1 MLPLSAPPR
10 ESVKNIDTILML
22 EKREEEKLAPHHRVF
37 HAIGS
42 FVGTVQFIVLQ
53 CIAVV
58 CWIAVNGFFPDHA
71 LDSSPF
77 LAEREATRSLRILR
91 KIAGR
96 LGINDEDCRDD
107 ELANETSVDQIA
119 QDLQEREN
127 AEEA

>member
-1 MLPLSAPPR
+1 
-10 ESVKNIDTILML
+10 ML
-22 EKREEEKLAPHHRVF
+22 EKREEEKLASHHRVF

-77 LAEREATRSLRILR
+77 LAEREATRSLRILQ
-91 KIAGR
+91 KIAGAWVLMTR
-96 LGINDEDCRDD
+96 TAGTTNWRMKRRSTRSLKISRSAKTPKRPS
-107 ELANETSVDQIA
+107 LVK
-119 QDLQEREN
+119 
-127 AEEA
+127 

>member
-1 MLPLSAPPR
+1 M
-10 ESVKNIDTILML
+10 
-22 EKREEEKLAPHHRVF
+22 HRR
-37 HAIGS
+37 G
-42 FVGTVQFIVLQ
+42 
-53 CIAVV
+53 